1 MNSQALKTI
10 EDLST
15 VEYLSIL
22 INYLSVLQDGRTKPD
37 TGSKGGYIRESV
49 YNIDEIKEVKE
60 SINDTKK
67 LVADRVIDYLDANI
81 ITDRWLDRE
90 ENEDYQPLISI
101 LYDQRKDSI

>member
-1 MNSQALKTI
+1 MSSQALKTI

-15 VEYLSIL
+15 VEYLSML

-60 SINDTKK
+60 SINEVLRINRIPETIQFENKLSNKK
-67 LVADRVIDYLDANI
+67 YF
-81 ITDRWLDRE
+81 
-90 ENEDYQPLISI
+90 
-101 LYDQRKDSI
+101 K